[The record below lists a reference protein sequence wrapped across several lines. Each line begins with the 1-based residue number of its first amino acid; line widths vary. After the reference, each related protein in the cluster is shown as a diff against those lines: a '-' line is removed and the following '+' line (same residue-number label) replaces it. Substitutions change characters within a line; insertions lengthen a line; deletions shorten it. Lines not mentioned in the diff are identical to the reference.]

1 MKKKLKVLEQLQ
13 GVDQEIAGK
22 QEEQAGLA
30 SAIAVMEQNIEQ
42 VRAQLKDLET
52 QMSEID
58 KEREQL
64 EAALAT
70 EQDNVKR
77 SEAHMKEIR
86 TNKEYQAVGKEIA
99 AARKQINE
107 LEEQILAK
115 TSASEELQQQL
126 DAKAEELGGMEQT
139 ADADKK
145 EKQVVIAGI
154 QAAVDAAKASRDTLA
169 KEVSSNVLRRYNQLR
184 EQRRGQ
190 ALAEARDGSCLGCNM
205 NLPPQLY
212 NSLFKGDDLHFCPH
226 CQRILFLRQEDP
238 QG

>member
-22 QEEQAGLA
+22 QEEQAGLT
-30 SAIAVMEQNIEQ
+30 SEIAAMEQNIEQ
-42 VRAQLKDLET
+42 VRAQLKDLEGR
-52 QMSEID
+52 MAALEVE
-58 KEREQL
+58 KGQL
-64 EAALAT
+64 EAALAA
-70 EQDNVKR
+70 EQENVRR
-77 SEAHMKEIR
+77 SETNMKEIR

-107 LEEQILAK
+107 LEDQILAK
-115 TSASEELQQQL
+115 TAASEELQQQL
-126 DAKAEELGGMEQT
+126 DAKADELGGMEKV

-154 QAAVDAAKASRDTLA
+154 QAAVDTAKASRDALA

-190 ALAEARDGSCLGCNM
+190 ALAEAREGSCLGCNM

-226 CQRILFLRQEDP
+226 CQRILFLRQEET